1 MRVAYGMQRGAV
13 YGTTNE
19 STGRQIIE
27 VEIKKVEHC
36 RPIKPKAHLPSVS
49 AMMLI
54 IQASWRDSFT

>member
-1 MRVAYGMQRGAV
+1 MRVVYGMQRGAV

-36 RPIKPKAHLPSVS
+36 RPI
-49 AMMLI
+49 
-54 IQASWRDSFT
+54 